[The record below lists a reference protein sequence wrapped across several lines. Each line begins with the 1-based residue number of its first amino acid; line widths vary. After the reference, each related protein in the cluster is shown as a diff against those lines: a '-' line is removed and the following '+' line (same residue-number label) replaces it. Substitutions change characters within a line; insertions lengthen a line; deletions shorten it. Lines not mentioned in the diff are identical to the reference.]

1 MSIKEKLYNY
11 KLKINCKKNRSTA
24 IYSTPILIFT
34 GNIADLTY
42 PLQ

>member
-11 KLKINCKKNRSTA
+11 KLKINSKKDRSTV
-24 IYSTPILIFT
+24 IHSTPISIFLN
-34 GNIADLTY
+34 NIVDLTY

>member
-11 KLKINCKKNRSTA
+11 KLKINNKKDRSTVDHSA
-24 IYSTPILIFT
+24 PVLTLI
-34 GNIADLTY
+34 NNMIDLTY

>member
-11 KLKINCKKNRSTA
+11 KLKINNKKDRSA
-24 IYSTPILIFT
+24 VIHSTSVLTLI
-34 GNIADLTY
+34 NNMIDLTY

>member
-11 KLKINCKKNRSTA
+11 KLKINSKKDRSTMIHSA
-24 IYSTPILIFT
+24 SVLTLIN
-34 GNIADLTY
+34 NIIDLTY